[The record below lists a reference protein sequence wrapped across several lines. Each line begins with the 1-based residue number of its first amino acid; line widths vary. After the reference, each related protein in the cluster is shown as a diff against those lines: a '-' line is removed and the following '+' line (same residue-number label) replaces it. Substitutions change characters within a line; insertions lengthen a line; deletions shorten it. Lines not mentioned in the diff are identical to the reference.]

1 MLTGLLVYGL
11 RVFFRERLRGIPLP
25 GPASA
30 ASPGSQAP
38 YPWLCRMALRLS
50 GLRVL
55 LTGSY
60 LPGPASAAP
69 PGRTPQTPSPFLCRM
84 ALRLSGLR
92 GPLTG
97 SYLVGPVSAAPPGD
111 DSGYGA
117 VLCREAAGALP
128 GLRSYD
134 LSLIYSPLLLK
145 LSVLTASKSLRRSRK
160 AGAARMD
167 AG

>member
-11 RVFFRERLRGIPLP
+11 RVFFRERLRGISLP
-25 GPASA
+25 GPA
-30 ASPGSQAP
+30 
-38 YPWLCRMALRLS
+38 
-50 GLRVL
+50 
-55 LTGSY
+55 
-60 LPGPASAAP
+60 
-69 PGRTPQTPSPFLCRM
+69 
-84 ALRLSGLR
+84 
-92 GPLTG
+92 
-97 SYLVGPVSAAPPGD
+97 SAAPPGD

-145 LSVLTASKSLRRSRK
+145 LPVLTASKSLRRSRK